1 MIRPASQLIMKTLE
15 LVVGIIL
22 IIASVGLMTYWS
34 RGSLFRD
41 EEWHPFQIGLFRNPI
56 GTLIHIALGLGLLAG
71 GGFMLWLWS
80 R

>member
-1 MIRPASQLIMKTLE
+1 MKTFE
-15 LVVGIIL
+15 LILGIIL
-22 IIASVGLMTYWS
+22 IVASVVLVTYWS

-41 EEWHPFQIGLFRNPI
+41 EEWHPFQIGFVRNPI
-56 GTLIHIALGLGLLAG
+56 GTIIEIVIALGLLAG

>member
-1 MIRPASQLIMKTLE
+1 MKTFE
-15 LVVGIIL
+15 LSLGIIL
-22 IIASVGLMTYWS
+22 IVASVVLVGYWS

-56 GTLIHIALGLGLLAG
+56 GTAVEIVIGLALLFG
-71 GGFMLWLWS
+71 GGFMIWLSS